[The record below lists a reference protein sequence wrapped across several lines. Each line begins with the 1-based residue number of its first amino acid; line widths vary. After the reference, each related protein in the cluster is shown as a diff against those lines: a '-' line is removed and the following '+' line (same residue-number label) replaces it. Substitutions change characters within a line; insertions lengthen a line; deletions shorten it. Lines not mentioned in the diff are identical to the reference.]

1 MASEDNESGE
11 YDAGENADHE
21 TGPES
26 EEFVFHTVGDR
37 LREARVEQKKEL
49 ADIAATTRVPMRHL
63 EAIEASDYD
72 ALPGRTYAV
81 GFVKAYAS
89 AVGMPAAELVSDLKD
104 EMGHGDASYH
114 GSAGHE
120 LEDPSKIPSSRL
132 AWVAALLGI
141 ALIVGGYAAWRTY
154 FYPQAE
160 MDLVGADAE
169 DEAVASA
176 GGDNAVTTTDAAP
189 TGGEVVFIAKE
200 DDIWV
205 RFYEADGARLFEN
218 TMKLGDRFVVPAD
231 AQNPQILTG
240 RPDALAV
247 TIGGQTVAPL
257 STEAVTVA
265 DMPVSA
271 AALLARPAQGA
282 ASETTP
288 SPSPSPSASAV
299 PAAASAPAREA
310 ATVTT
315 AQAEPRDEPRAAQ
328 TETDAAP
335 VAPPPVAA
343 EENTASAE
351 PAPEQEGNGDN
362 NATEG

>member
-1 MASEDNESGE
+1 MAPEDNESDE
-11 YDAGENADHE
+11 YDAGESAEHE
-21 TGPES
+21 AGPES

-49 ADIAATTRVPMRHL
+49 ADIAATTRVPIRHL

-89 AVGMPAAELVSDLKD
+89 ALGMPAAELVSDLKD
-104 EMGHGDASYH
+104 EMGHGDANYH
-114 GSAGHE
+114 GSGGHE

-141 ALIVGGYAAWRTY
+141 VLIAGGYAAWRTY

-160 MDLVGADAE
+160 MDIVGADAE
-169 DEAVASA
+169 DEATASA
-176 GGDNAVTTTDAAP
+176 DGDNAATATDVAPTT

-205 RFYEADGARLFEN
+205 RIYEADGARLFEN
-218 TMKLGDRFVVPAD
+218 TMKLGDRFVIPAD

-247 TIGGQTVAPL
+247 TIDGQTVAPL
-257 STEAVTVA
+257 STEAVTIA

-271 AALLARPAQGA
+271 AALLARPAQDA
-282 ASETTP
+282 VSETAPT
-288 SPSPSPSASAV
+288 PSASAA
-299 PAAASAPAREA
+299 PAAVPAPARQP
-310 ATVTT
+310 ATTT
-315 AQAEPRDEPRAAQ
+315 AGAEPRAGPRPVQTGASSAISPPTAA
-328 TETDAAP
+328 TDD
-335 VAPPPVAA
+335 
-343 EENTASAE
+343 TASAE
-351 PAPEQEGNGDN
+351 PSPEAAAAGSGDSD
-362 NATEG
+362 ATDG